1 MKGIVSDVGPNEWY
15 MKMSASNNTSRDKIS
30 MAQHPSRESPM
41 IFITRQGLWQ
51 EDEKFNRRKQRKLRR
66 TKCP

>member
-1 MKGIVSDVGPNEWY
+1 MAIRARNGIVSDVGANEWY
-15 MKMSASNNTSRDKIS
+15 MKMSDSNNTSRDKIS

-51 EDEKFNRRKQRKLRR
+51 KDGWQEDEKVNRS
-66 TKCP
+66 